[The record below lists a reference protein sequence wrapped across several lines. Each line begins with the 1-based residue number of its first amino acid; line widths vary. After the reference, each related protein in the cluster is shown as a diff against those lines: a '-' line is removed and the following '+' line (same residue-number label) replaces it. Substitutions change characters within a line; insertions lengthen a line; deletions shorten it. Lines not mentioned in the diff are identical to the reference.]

1 MWPYYVEVDV
11 MQPMG
16 CVIASKKYVIQAHDP
31 MEAQRKVFLSIKGEF
46 GNKRMVKVC
55 RKCEELT

>member
-1 MWPYYVEVDV
+1 MCPYYVEVDV

-16 CVIASKKYVIQAHDP
+16 CIIANKRYLIQAHDP
-31 MEAQRKVFLSIKGEF
+31 MEAPRKVFLSIKSEF